1 MGRARRPIDLLL
13 IEGKKNWTK
22 AEIEQRRREELVVEG
37 LDDVTAPSYLTKKQ
51 KEEFYEIAPKL
62 QSLNIMTEL
71 DEDALARYL
80 IAKTQYVRLSRRLNG
95 MLGKKKDLDEAS
107 KISNMLDK
115 AFKQCRQSAND
126 LGLTISSRC
135 RLVVPKVEEAPEN
148 KFLKFAK

>member
-1 MGRARRPIDLLL
+1 MRNRRPIDLLL
-13 IEGKKNWTK
+13 VEGKKNWTK
-22 AEIEQRRREELVVEG
+22 AEIEQRRREELTVYG
-37 LDDVTAPSYLTKKQ
+37 LDDVQAPDYLPESMKA
-51 KEEFYEIAPKL
+51 EFDEIAAKL

-71 DEDALARYL
+71 DEDTLARYL
-80 IAKTQYVRLSRRLNG
+80 IAKRQHLVLTKKLDQ
-95 MLGKKKDLDEAS
+95 MLVSGEDIGETNKVS
-107 KISNMLDK
+107 VMLDK

>member
-1 MGRARRPIDLLL
+1 MRNRRPIDLLL
-13 IEGKKNWTK
+13 VEGKKNWTK
-22 AEIEQRRREELVVEG
+22 AEIEQRRREELTVYG
-37 LDDVTAPSYLTKKQ
+37 LDDVQAPDYLPESMKA
-51 KEEFYEIAPKL
+51 EFDEIAAKL

-71 DEDALARYL
+71 DEDTLARYL
-80 IAKTQYVRLSRRLNG
+80 IAKRQHLVLTKKLDQ
-95 MLGKKKDLDEAS
+95 MLVSGEDIDETNKVS
-107 KISNMLDK
+107 IMLDK

>member
-1 MGRARRPIDLLL
+1 MRNRRPIDLLL
-13 IEGKKNWTK
+13 VEGKKNWTK
-22 AEIEQRRREELVVEG
+22 AEIEQRRREELTVYG
-37 LDDVTAPSYLTKKQ
+37 LDDVQAPDYLPESM
-51 KEEFYEIAPKL
+51 KEEFDEIAAKL

-71 DEDALARYL
+71 DEDTLARYL
-80 IAKTQYVRLSRRLNG
+80 IAKRQHLVLTKKLDQ
-95 MLGKKKDLDEAS
+95 MLVSGEDIDETNKVS
-107 KISNMLDK
+107 IMLDK